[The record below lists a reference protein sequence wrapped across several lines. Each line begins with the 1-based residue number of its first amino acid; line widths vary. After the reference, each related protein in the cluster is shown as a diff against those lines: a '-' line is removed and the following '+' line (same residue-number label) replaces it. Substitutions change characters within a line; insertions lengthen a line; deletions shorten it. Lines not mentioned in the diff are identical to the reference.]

1 MRKKLIGFLAVFACF
16 LMLTGCGSSA
26 GNDEAQ
32 EIPQETKSLLFSNT
46 EMTVQ
51 QMEQVATDGT
61 IEDYKDFPVVYSGIQ
76 SWESAKKEV
85 GTVDFTTDAD
95 GNGSADCFEDVSIS
109 VDEDENYI
117 VTVKVTGDQK
127 DANVVA
133 TYYKDLSDYVN
144 LVTLLGMGT
153 TFFVLILLSLII
165 AGFGK
170 FFVSWDKSKAEKAR
184 KKDEESKKSSD
195 SFVTAKPAPTQ
206 ASLAPQAAAGD
217 DALIAVIAAAVSAYR
232 EQEEPNVGPDDFVVR
247 KIRRVGRR

>member
-26 GNDEAQ
+26 GSEEAQ

-51 QMEQVATDGT
+51 QMEQVVTDGT
-61 IEDYKDFPVVYSGIQ
+61 LEDYKDFPVVYSGIQ

-117 VTVKVTGDQK
+117 VTVKVTGDKK

-133 TYYKDLSDYVN
+133 I
-144 LVTLLGMGT
+144 
-153 TFFVLILLSLII
+153 VLILLSLII

>member
-26 GNDEAQ
+26 GSEEAQ

-51 QMEQVATDGT
+51 QMEQVVTDGT
-61 IEDYKDFPVVYSGIQ
+61 LEDYKDFPVVYSGIQ

-117 VTVKVTGDQK
+117 VTVKVTGDKK

-144 LVTLLGMGT
+144 LVTNVNYTKGELMQQAGLNTLLGMGT

-170 FFVSWDKSKAEKAR
+170 GQEQSRESPQKRRGVQKDQRFFRHCNTCSQ
-184 KKDEESKKSSD
+184 
-195 SFVTAKPAPTQ
+195 TGIPC
-206 ASLAPQAAAGD
+206 AAG
-217 DALIAVIAAAVSAYR
+217 R
-232 EQEEPNVGPDDFVVR
+232 CR
-247 KIRRVGRR
+247 